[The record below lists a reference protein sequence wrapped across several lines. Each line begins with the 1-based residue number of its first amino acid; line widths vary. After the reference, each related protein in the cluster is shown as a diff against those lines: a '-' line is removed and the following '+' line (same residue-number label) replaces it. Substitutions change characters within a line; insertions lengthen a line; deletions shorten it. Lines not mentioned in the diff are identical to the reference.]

1 MRLFIP
7 VLALLLLLAPK
18 DTRCSDQ
25 PSTPDQDTV
34 DAAVQRVIEE
44 HTADQLAAST
54 PRLLYSYA
62 AAKLPSPA
70 ASGAMEEALQQL
82 YAHTINGLSQKDE
95 LIERDALKCYRK
107 LRSWHAKAADLLRV
121 SNMTGKIGRAMSEE
135 LHYAIADDK
144 ADAIRD
150 RVQELVHLTAKDEQL
165 VRRIDIESTAQRFL
179 RAKAKSSALT
189 LDAFLRKHGLKV
201 STYIEGFETAVE
213 AAVRRRLDISAASAV
228 YFDVLTENGKS
239 SKVEELLRMP
249 EQDRGMRLL
258 AFVTEKRP
266 EETMDVVFEIAFG
279 VQKLLDAK
287 KDDEKRA
294 RKLKKAMLVA
304 LKDSLHRDEQLL
316 SAKTDRD
323 ALQFIDN
330 VVTQQRYDAKDL
342 SLVTGMR
349 RELRDAI
356 VADEEP
362 IVEDAAKKCF
372 GEMLKH
378 VSRWTWYEEDEKASY
393 LDAFVAKHS
402 PAATEAYHARLKA
415 KVLQHV
421 LGLAEHPAAFSTH
434 ELEQIDKQ
442 AKHVYDAWHDPKN
455 VLKMSVIDLDNHIN
469 SFVPLTEPDERAR
482 LVRSA
487 ARLQGKR
494 MLEGRFKML
503 RACDGKDAT
512 IPFIPTISTLPL
524 TVDSDAHK
532 VVDGLLKTLPHPPMT
547 SQCTE
552 QVRPYL
558 AKLVAEAVFAQRL
571 ARDPASVMNQANKDG
586 EELYRDMVSKGSD
599 LADRFVRANFPDS
612 PLIYRKL
619 VKTQAY
625 NHWQS
630 AQQHHR

>member
-1 MRLFIP
+1 MDLL
-7 VLALLLLLAPK
+7 VLAFLLPLLALEGAH
-18 DTRCSDQ
+18 CSEQ
-25 PSTPDQDTV
+25 ASAHDQDTI
-34 DAAVQRVIEE
+34 DNAVHRVLAE
-44 HTADQLAAST
+44 HTIDQLAAST

-62 AAKLPSPA
+62 AAKLPSPV
-70 ASGAMEEALQQL
+70 ASGSMEEALQQL
-82 YAHTINGLSQKDE
+82 YAHTVNGLSKKDE
-95 LIERDALKCYRK
+95 LVERDALKCYRK
-107 LRSWHAKAADLLRV
+107 LRSWHPKADGLLRV
-121 SNMTGKIGRAMSEE
+121 SDLITEIGSAMSEE
-135 LHYAIADDK
+135 LHYAVADDK

-179 RAKAKSSALT
+179 RAKAKDKGLT
-189 LDAFLRKHGLKV
+189 LAAFLLKHGLNASK
-201 STYIEGFETAVE
+201 YIDGYEAAVD
-213 AAVRRRLDISAASAV
+213 AAVRRRLDIPSAAAV

-239 SKVEELLRMP
+239 LKVDELLRMP

-294 RKLKKAMLVA
+294 KQLKQAMLVA
-304 LKDSLHRDEQLL
+304 LKDALQRDEQLL
-316 SAKTDRD
+316 SAKADRD
-323 ALQFIDN
+323 ALQFIDD
-330 VVTQQRYDAKDL
+330 VVAQQRYDAKEL
-342 SLVTGMR
+342 LLVKGMR

-362 IVEDAAKKCF
+362 IIEDAAKKCF
-372 GEMLKH
+372 DDMLKH
-378 VSRWTWYEEDEKASY
+378 ASRWTWYEEDEKASY

-402 PAATEAYHARLKA
+402 PAATEAYHAKLKA
-415 KVLQHV
+415 KVQQRV
-421 LGLAEHPAAFSTH
+421 LGLAEHPASFSTH
-434 ELEQIDKQ
+434 ELEQIDQQ
-442 AKHVYDAWHDPKN
+442 AKHVYDTWHDPNN
-455 VLKMSVIDLDNHIN
+455 VLKMSIVDIDNYIN
-469 SFVPLTEPDERAR
+469 SFVPLAEPGERAR

-503 RACDGKDAT
+503 KACDGKDAT
-512 IPFIPTISTLPL
+512 TPFIPTISTLPL

-532 VVDGLLKTLPHPPMT
+532 VVDGLLKTLHHPPMT
-547 SQCTE
+547 NQCTE

-558 AKLVAEAVFAQRL
+558 VKLVMEAIFAQRL
-571 ARDPASVMNQANKDG
+571 ARDPASIMSQANKDG

-630 AQQHHR
+630 AQHHV